1 MKHVIA
7 VALFGAF
14 MLASLGC
21 GEEAK
26 KPATTTPAP
35 TGAAPPV
42 VTKAPTPPGKA
53 PARKVIE
60 PN

>member
-1 MKHVIA
+1 MKHLIA

-26 KPATTTPAP
+26 KPATTTPPAG
-35 TGAAPPV
+35 GAAAPATP
-42 VTKAPTPPGKA
+42 KAATPPAKGAGK
-53 PARKVIE
+53 KIIE